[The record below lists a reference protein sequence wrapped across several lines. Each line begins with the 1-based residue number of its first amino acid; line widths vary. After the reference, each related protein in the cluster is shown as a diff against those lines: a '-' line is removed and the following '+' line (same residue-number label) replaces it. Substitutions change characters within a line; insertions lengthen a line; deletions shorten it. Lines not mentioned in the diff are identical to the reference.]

1 MVLTQAGVGAGCEQ
15 AAVAPVVCERFDDLG
30 ADGRPV
36 RLGIMGGT
44 FDPIHIGHLACAEQ
58 AREAFGLDAVV
69 FIPAGK
75 PAFKLKRDVTPAEQ
89 RFEMCRLAV
98 QGNPAFDVSRIE
110 IDRPGVTY
118 TADTLRQLRE
128 HYPGNVAL
136 FFIMGA
142 DAVCSILKWRE
153 SAAIAS
159 MAELIAATRPGYAL
173 SEETRLTIERSGN
186 FRIHML
192 EATGLAVSSSYLRAR
207 VQAGLSIRYLTVQR
221 VLDYIAAHGLY
232 GWNRNREAVC
242 EVSEVEA
249 DRSRATELGAANV
262 LGDAF
267 YQARRDDLAHRVKR
281 SRFEHSLG
289 VSETAARMAR
299 VYGQDER
306 LARLAGLLHDW
317 DKGYDD
323 EGIRARAVELG
334 IADQLAS
341 YLDMPHLLHGPTAA
355 AALAR
360 EFPELPAPLLQAI
373 RLHTTGA
380 VGMSPLDL
388 IVYVADVIEPGRY
401 CAGVDKLRDMVGKV
415 ELEELFV
422 ATLVYVVGNLIE
434 RRKLIHP
441 DTVTVWN
448 YYVARARERAA
459 ANDAKGS
466 K

>member
-1 MVLTQAGVGAGCEQ
+1 MGLTQASIEAGRAGACP
-15 AAVAPVVCERFDDLG
+15 APVICERFDDLG

-89 RFEMCRLAV
+89 RFDMCRLAV
-98 QGNPAFDVSRIE
+98 RGNPAFDVSRIE

-128 HYPGNVAL
+128 HYPGNVSL
-136 FFIMGA
+136 FFITGA

-173 SEETRLTIERSGN
+173 SEETRLTIEQSGN

-192 EATGLAVSSSYLRAR
+192 ETTGLAVSSSDLRAR
-207 VQAGLSIRYLTVQR
+207 VHSGRSIRYLTMQQ
-221 VLDYIAAHGLY
+221 VLDYIAGHGLY
-232 GWNRNREAVC
+232 GWKQDRKAVR
-242 EVSEVEA
+242 EVSEVGA
-249 DRSRATELGAANV
+249 DQGKRSELGGADV
-262 LGDAF
+262 LSDAF
-267 YQARRDDLAHRVKR
+267 YQARREQLKKRVKR
-281 SRFEHSLG
+281 HRFEHSLG
-289 VSETAARMAR
+289 VSETAAHMAR

-317 DKGYDD
+317 DKAYDD
-323 EGIRARAVELG
+323 EGIRARAAELG
-334 IADQLAS
+334 VADQLAS
-341 YLDMPHLLHGPTAA
+341 YMDMPHLLHGPTAA

-360 EFPELPAPLLQAI
+360 EFPELPASLLQAI

-380 VGMSPLDL
+380 PAMSPLDL
-388 IVYVADVIEPGRY
+388 IVYVADVIEPGRD
-401 CAGVDKLRDMVGKV
+401 CPGVEQLRDLVGKV
-415 ELEELFV
+415 ELEELFM
-422 ATLVYVVGNLIE
+422 ATLAYVVGNLIE
-434 RRKLIHP
+434 RRRLIHP

-448 YYVARARERAA
+448 HYVARAQERGAS
-459 ANDAKGS
+459 NDVKGS

>member
-1 MVLTQAGVGAGCEQ
+1 MGLQKVTAENGRERSTP
-15 AAVAPVVCERFDDLG
+15 APVVCERFDNLG

-98 QGNPAFDVSRIE
+98 RGNPAFDVSRIE

-118 TADTLRQLRE
+118 TADTLRELRE
-128 HYPGNVAL
+128 HYPGNVSL
-136 FFIMGA
+136 FFITGA

-173 SEETRLTIERSGN
+173 SEEARLTIEQSGN

-192 EATGLAVSSSYLRAR
+192 ETTGLAVSSSDLRAR
-207 VQAGLSIRYLTVQR
+207 VHSGRSIRYLTMQQ
-221 VLDYIAAHGLY
+221 VLDYIAGHGLY
-232 GWNRNREAVC
+232 GWKQDRKAVR
-242 EVSEVEA
+242 EVSEVGP
-249 DRSRATELGAANV
+249 DQGKWSELGEVDV

-267 YQARRDDLAHRVKR
+267 YQARREQLKHRVKHK
-281 SRFEHSLG
+281 RFEHSLG

-317 DKGYDD
+317 DKAYDD

-334 IADQLAS
+334 VAEQLAS
-341 YLDMPHLLHGPTAA
+341 YMDMPHLLHGPTAA

-360 EFPELPAPLLQAI
+360 EFPELPSSLLQAI

-388 IVYVADVIEPGRY
+388 IVYVADVIEPTRD
-401 CAGVDKLRDMVGKV
+401 CPGVDQLRDLVGKV
-415 ELEELFV
+415 ELEELFL
-422 ATLVYVVGNLIE
+422 ATLAYVIGNLIE
-434 RRKLIHP
+434 RRKLIHS

-448 YYVARARERAA
+448 HYVARAQERGAS
-459 ANDAKGS
+459 NDVKGS

>member
-1 MVLTQAGVGAGCEQ
+1 MVLTQAGVGAGRAQ
-15 AAVAPVVCERFDDLG
+15 AAAAPVVCERFDDLG

-58 AREAFGLDAVV
+58 ARETFSLDAVV

-110 IDRPGVTY
+110 MDRPGVTY

-136 FFIMGA
+136 FFITGA

-232 GWNRNREAVC
+232 GWKRNREAVC

-249 DRSRATELGAANV
+249 DRSRATELGAV
-262 LGDAF
+262 GILGDAF

-360 EFPELPAPLLQAI
+360 EFPSFRRRCCRPSACIP
-373 RLHTTGA
+373 
-380 VGMSPLDL
+380 
-388 IVYVADVIEPGRY
+388 PG
-401 CAGVDKLRDMVGKV
+401 
-415 ELEELFV
+415 
-422 ATLVYVVGNLIE
+422 
-434 RRKLIHP
+434 P
-441 DTVTVWN
+441 
-448 YYVARARERAA
+448 
-459 ANDAKGS
+459 
-466 K
+466 

>member
-1 MVLTQAGVGAGCEQ
+1 MGLTQASAEAGCVQ
-15 AAVAPVVCERFDDLG
+15 AAAAPVVCERFDDLG

-58 AREAFGLDAVV
+58 AREAFDLDAVV

-136 FFIMGA
+136 FFITGA

-153 SAAIAS
+153 IAVIAS

-207 VQAGLSIRYLTVQR
+207 VQAGLSIRYFTVQR

-232 GWNRNREAVC
+232 GWKRNREAVC
-242 EVSEVEA
+242 EVSEVSEVEP
-249 DRSRATELGAANV
+249 DRNRATELDAADV

-267 YQARRDDLAHRVKR
+267 YQARREDLAHRVKR
-281 SRFEHSLG
+281 SRFEHSLW
-289 VSETAARMAR
+289 VS
-299 VYGQDER
+299 
-306 LARLAGLLHDW
+306 
-317 DKGYDD
+317 
-323 EGIRARAVELG
+323 
-334 IADQLAS
+334 
-341 YLDMPHLLHGPTAA
+341 
-355 AALAR
+355 
-360 EFPELPAPLLQAI
+360 
-373 RLHTTGA
+373 
-380 VGMSPLDL
+380 
-388 IVYVADVIEPGRY
+388 
-401 CAGVDKLRDMVGKV
+401 
-415 ELEELFV
+415 
-422 ATLVYVVGNLIE
+422 
-434 RRKLIHP
+434 
-441 DTVTVWN
+441 
-448 YYVARARERAA
+448 
-459 ANDAKGS
+459 
-466 K
+466 

>member
-15 AAVAPVVCERFDDLG
+15 AAAAPVVCERFDDLG

-58 AREAFGLDAVV
+58 AREAFSLDAVV

-136 FFIMGA
+136 FFITGA

-159 MAELIAATRPGYAL
+159 MAELIA
-173 SEETRLTIERSGN
+173 

-192 EATGLAVSSSYLRAR
+192 EATGLAVSSSDLRAR
-207 VQAGLSIRYLTVQR
+207 VHSGRSIRYLTMQQ
-221 VLDYIAAHGLY
+221 VLDYIAGHGLY
-232 GWNRNREAVC
+232 GWKRDRKAVC
-242 EVSEVEA
+242 EVSEVEP
-249 DRSRATELGAANV
+249 DRNRATELGAAGI

-415 ELEELFV
+415 ELEELFM

-441 DTVTVWN
+441 DTVTGWN

>member
-1 MVLTQAGVGAGCEQ
+1 MVLTQAGVGAGPAQ
-15 AAVAPVVCERFDDLG
+15 AAAVPVVCERFDDLG

-58 AREAFGLDAVV
+58 ARETFSLDAVV

-136 FFIMGA
+136 FFITGA

-232 GWNRNREAVC
+232 GWKRNREAVC
-242 EVSEVEA
+242 EVSEVE
-249 DRSRATELGAANV
+249 
-262 LGDAF
+262 
-267 YQARRDDLAHRVKR
+267 
-281 SRFEHSLG
+281 
-289 VSETAARMAR
+289 
-299 VYGQDER
+299 
-306 LARLAGLLHDW
+306 
-317 DKGYDD
+317 
-323 EGIRARAVELG
+323 
-334 IADQLAS
+334 
-341 YLDMPHLLHGPTAA
+341 
-355 AALAR
+355 
-360 EFPELPAPLLQAI
+360 
-373 RLHTTGA
+373 
-380 VGMSPLDL
+380 
-388 IVYVADVIEPGRY
+388 
-401 CAGVDKLRDMVGKV
+401 
-415 ELEELFV
+415 
-422 ATLVYVVGNLIE
+422 
-434 RRKLIHP
+434 P
-441 DTVTVWN
+441 D
-448 YYVARARERAA
+448 
-459 ANDAKGS
+459 
-466 K
+466 

>member
-1 MVLTQAGVGAGCEQ
+1 
-15 AAVAPVVCERFDDLG
+15 
-30 ADGRPV
+30 
-36 RLGIMGGT
+36 
-44 FDPIHIGHLACAEQ
+44 
-58 AREAFGLDAVV
+58 
-69 FIPAGK
+69 
-75 PAFKLKRDVTPAEQ
+75 
-89 RFEMCRLAV
+89 
-98 QGNPAFDVSRIE
+98 
-110 IDRPGVTY
+110 
-118 TADTLRQLRE
+118 
-128 HYPGNVAL
+128 
-136 FFIMGA
+136 
-142 DAVCSILKWRE
+142 
-153 SAAIAS
+153 
-159 MAELIAATRPGYAL
+159 
-173 SEETRLTIERSGN
+173 
-186 FRIHML
+186 
-192 EATGLAVSSSYLRAR
+192 
-207 VQAGLSIRYLTVQR
+207 
-221 VLDYIAAHGLY
+221 
-232 GWNRNREAVC
+232 
-242 EVSEVEA
+242 
-249 DRSRATELGAANV
+249 
-262 LGDAF
+262 
-267 YQARRDDLAHRVKR
+267 ARREDLAHRVKR

-299 VYGQDER
+299 VYGQDEH

-415 ELEELFV
+415 ELEELFM

-441 DTVTVWN
+441 GTVTVWN